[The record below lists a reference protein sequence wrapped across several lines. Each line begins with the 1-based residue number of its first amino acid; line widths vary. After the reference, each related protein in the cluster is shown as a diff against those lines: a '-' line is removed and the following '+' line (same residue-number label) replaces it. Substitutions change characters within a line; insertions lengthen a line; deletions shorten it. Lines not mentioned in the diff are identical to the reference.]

1 MSNNHRVHKSSQSD
15 AAHRAYIKTK
25 YNPSPLDLQRQQ
37 LTSLLKDPSKSVYI
51 PAPGTNTTTL
61 EQRKRAL
68 SPPPEIVSNVAGSS
82 AGAGSGEFHVY
93 KHARRKEFA
102 RLALFEE
109 EAAAERE
116 AAEFKNRQVEWNER
130 DRRKTEKNRKRRMKR
145 ESNSNKKTNN
155 NNKNGAGDNKLLQK
169 QQQQQQEKA
178 ISETESTIPRENTEV
193 VGEGKAN
200 NQSAAQNQLDTTT
213 NSEIPVAVAEP
224 SGIDIIDDDFWYPIY
239 SSYTYRTTY
248 LALLF
253 IYQ

>member
-1 MSNNHRVHKSSQSD
+1 MNQIGTYQRHQRYQNPKKKRKHKLVMSNNHRVHKSSQSD

-51 PAPGTNTTTL
+51 PASGTTL

-116 AAEFKNRQVEWNER
+116 AAEFKDRQNEWNEK

-145 ESNSNKKTNN
+145 ESNSKKKTNN
-155 NNKNGAGDNKLLQK
+155 TNSGGDNNKQQLLQK
-169 QQQQQQEKA
+169 QQQQEKA
-178 ISETESTIPRENTEV
+178 IPETASILKGENTEV
-193 VGEGKAN
+193 VGEGEAS
-200 NQSAAQNQLDTTT
+200 NQSDTTT
-213 NSEIPVAVAEP
+213 NSNLEISVAVAKP
-224 SGIDIIDDDFWYPIY
+224 SGIDIIDDDF
-239 SSYTYRTTY
+239 
-248 LALLF
+248 
-253 IYQ
+253 